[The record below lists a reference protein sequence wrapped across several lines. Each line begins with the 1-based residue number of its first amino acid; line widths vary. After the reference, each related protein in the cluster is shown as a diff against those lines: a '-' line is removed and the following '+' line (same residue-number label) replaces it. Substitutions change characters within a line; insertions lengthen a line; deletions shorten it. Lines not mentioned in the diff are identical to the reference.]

1 MSQRK
6 DASDDEGDGP
16 RFFTGLT
23 LTGLTLTGLTLTG
36 LTLTGRNES
45 EPLRS
50 AHGRTELQRRI
61 RHLSSPASLDD
72 TLQVVAR
79 LRTDIW
85 EGRHAPPRPA
95 R

>member
-23 LTGLTLTGLTLTG
+23 LTGLTLTG
-36 LTLTGRNES
+36 RNES
-45 EPLRS
+45 EPLQS